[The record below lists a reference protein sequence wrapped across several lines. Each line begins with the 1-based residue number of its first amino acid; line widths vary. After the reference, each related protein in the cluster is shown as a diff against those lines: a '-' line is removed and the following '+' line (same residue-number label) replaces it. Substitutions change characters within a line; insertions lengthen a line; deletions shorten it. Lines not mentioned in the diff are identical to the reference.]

1 MKTIFIG
8 PFFLILSFIFANIW
22 FWGNNQF
29 FGYCAAFALLMAE
42 VINKN
47 LTKKIVDK
55 SSNS

>member
-29 FGYCAAFALLMAE
+29 FGYCAAFSLLMAE
-42 VINKN
+42 IINKN
-47 LTKKIVDK
+47 LTKK
-55 SSNS
+55 